1 MFITSQFDSPAAN
14 VLCVQVRCIHMKP
27 TATTQLSGK
36 KKSCRGLFYADVQL
50 CLDSMH
56 DNHVHRSC
64 TLYRLPALP
73 VEGWFDN
80 VPSTLHQWLA
90 AQLVAIPRINIHLLI
105 LTLIPGVELHQTFEL
120 CVSGSDLWY
129 AGISQRMNVSGS
141 VSAHYIW
148 EWYFGQTFHREPG
161 GAPVGEGADWNLV
174 WNFRN

>member
-1 MFITSQFDSPAAN
+1 MRPGSMHPHETYCNNTTFREKK
-14 VLCVQVRCIHMKP
+14 VLQRIILCWRSALSRLNARQSCAQVMYLVQVTCS
-27 TATTQLSGK
+27 TG
-36 KKSCRGLFYADVQL
+36 
-50 CLDSMH
+50 
-56 DNHVHRSC
+56 
-64 TLYRLPALP
+64 
-73 VEGWFDN
+73 
-80 VPSTLHQWLA
+80 TLHQWLA

-105 LTLIPGVELHQTFEL
+105 LTLIHGVELHQTFEL

-141 VSAHYIW
+141 ISAHYIW